1 MVLNGRSDREEA
13 LENASIP
20 QSFPEVPPEA
30 VLRGGSRVE
39 AGCTCWVLLGIP
51 PVLDLPMLWRGKL
64 CGNSNTPYSLL
75 SGTNTSQS
83 IFTFTALICA
93 LKPLTWSLN
102 DRYSCVCSAFFLVP
116 FNNSYS
122 STPHSR
128 APFHCSFD
136 N

>member
-1 MVLNGRSDREEA
+1 MVRKGWSDREEV
-13 LENASIP
+13 LKNTSIP
-20 QSFPEVPPEA
+20 HSFTEMPPEA
-30 VLRGGSRVE
+30 VMSRVE
-39 AGCTCWVLLGIP
+39 AGCTCWVLLGIL
-51 PVLDLPMLWRGKL
+51 PVSDFLVLWRGKL

-75 SGTNTSQS
+75 SSTNTSQS
-83 IFTFTALICA
+83 IFTFTALTYA

-102 DRYSCVCSAFFLVP
+102 DRYSCFCSAFFLVP